1 MDSKKIIL
9 KFKIYK
15 YLNLAFFIL
24 SLFVILFF
32 EKDIFTLFFP
42 NANIKFIPFPVVLI
56 LAVVIPI
63 LYFVFYF
70 LIQMEITKILKNKCD
85 PKVYREVYFAI
96 SPKKNYIGKKLVD
109 ITTEFM
115 LGNFNIAKTLCYEVI
130 KNDSNINLRQTAY
143 VTLAQIYLIEGDN
156 ENLTLLRNSANDGVA
171 HPKYGKIYFQIAN
184 TATVFIELLVG
195 DYEIM
200 LKAYSKTREICK
212 NKCDLY
218 VSLFYYTL
226 ALVKADK
233 AEEALPI
240 LEEIMQNAN
249 KLFVSHY
256 AKMGLLYYATK

>member
-1 MDSKKIIL
+1 MDSKKLIT

-15 YLNLAFFIL
+15 YLNLAFFII
-24 SLFVILFF
+24 SLFLVLFF

-56 LAVVIPI
+56 LAGIIPI

-70 LIQMEITKILKNKCD
+70 LIQMGITKLLKEKCD
-85 PKVYREVYFAI
+85 PKTYREVYFAI
-96 SPKKNYIGKKLVD
+96 SPKKNYVGKKLVD

-143 VTLAQIYLIEGDN
+143 VTLAQIYLVEGDN
-156 ENLTLLRNSANDGVA
+156 ESLTMLRNSANECVA

-184 TATVFIELLVG
+184 TAIVFIELLVG

-200 LKAYSKTREICK
+200 LKAYSKTREVCK

-233 AEEALPI
+233 VEEALPI
-240 LEEIMQNAN
+240 LEEVMQNAN
-249 KLFVSHY
+249 KVFVAHY